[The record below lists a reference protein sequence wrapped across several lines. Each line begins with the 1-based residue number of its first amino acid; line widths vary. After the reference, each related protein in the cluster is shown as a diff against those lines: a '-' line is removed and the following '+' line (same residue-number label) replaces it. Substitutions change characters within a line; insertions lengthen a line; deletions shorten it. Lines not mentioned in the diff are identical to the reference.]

1 MFPGQCEVIR
11 YAENASWCPFIAL
24 TLLVRCLPCGRTVPL
39 DGWKFVAFLTPPI
52 VIAFAIFVSV
62 CVSGG
67 IALIL
72 TIVLLAAGVGYYYL
86 QQRYGWADSG
96 GRVRLGSTSL
106 PQDAHALSRS
116 LVGDEAGVE
125 MVDAQPASPR
135 TDAAQTD
142 KSSLRQ
148 QRQPR
153 GGNHRRKGVA
163 SGGSQYVSMP
173 SDEDEGSEAHAG
185 GQGVPGVAATN
196 T

>member
-24 TLLVRCLPCGRTVPL
+24 TLLVRSVPL
-39 DGWKFVAFLTPPI
+39 DGWKFVAFLTPPM

-125 MVDAQPASPR
+125 MVDA
-135 TDAAQTD
+135 
-142 KSSLRQ
+142 SSKQ
-148 QRQPR
+148 
-153 GGNHRRKGVA
+153 K
-163 SGGSQYVSMP
+163 
-173 SDEDEGSEAHAG
+173 
-185 GQGVPGVAATN
+185 
-196 T
+196 